1 MPEPSPRM
9 NIIIGIFSYIPLI
22 IYFFVAVLLTIIA
35 VVSLYD
41 AAQLIWNLDATK
53 LLPVGSLS
61 QNLLLTDGIVKVVN
75 AILLTITIIVLFET
89 VTVYFRTK
97 HVPVRA
103 LLIAGLTGTIREI
116 LIINYSTGLD
126 PLRLFATV
134 GILAVLIAGV
144 VLVKED

>member
-9 NIIIGIFSYIPLI
+9 NIVIGVFSYIPLI
-22 IYFFVAVLLTIIA
+22 IYFFVAILLTIVA

-41 AAQLIWNLDATK
+41 AASLLYDIALRINSVENAK
-53 LLPVGSLS
+53 LLSE
-61 QNLLLTDGIVKVVN
+61 GIVKVVN

-116 LIINYSTGLD
+116 LIINYSTELN
-126 PLRLFATV
+126 PLQLFATV
-134 GILAVLIAGV
+134 GILAALIAGV
-144 VLVKED
+144 ILIKED

>member
-22 IYFFVAVLLTIIA
+22 IYFFVAILLTVVA
-35 VVSLYD
+35 VVSLID
-41 AAQLIWNLDATK
+41 AAILIQNLATTK
-53 LLPVGSLS
+53 LF
-61 QNLLLTDGIVKVVN
+61 TDGIVKVVN

-116 LIINYSTGLD
+116 LIINYSTALN
-126 PLRLFATV
+126 PLQLFATV
-134 GILAVLIAGV
+134 GILAALIAGV
-144 VLVKED
+144 VLIKED

>member
-9 NIIIGIFSYIPLI
+9 NIIINVFSFIPLI
-22 IYFFVAVLLTIIA
+22 IYFCVAILLTIVA
-35 VVSLYD
+35 VASLWD
-41 AAQLIWNLDATK
+41 CAILILKLVETQDFAKNLY
-53 LLPVGSLS
+53 PVI
-61 QNLLLTDGIVKVVN
+61 T

-103 LLIAGLTGTIREI
+103 LLVAGLTGTIRQV
-116 LIINYSTGLD
+116 LIINYTPVETTQLA
-126 PLRLFATV
+126 ATI
-134 GILAVLIAGV
+134 GIMAVLIAGV

>member
-9 NIIIGIFSYIPLI
+9 NIIINIFSYIPLI
-22 IYFFVAVLLTIIA
+22 IYFFVAILLTIVA

-41 AAQLIWNLDATK
+41 AGLLI
-53 LLPVGSLS
+53 
-61 QNLLLTDGIVKVVN
+61 QNLIETQKFVDGIVKVVN

-103 LLIAGLTGTIREI
+103 LLVAGLTGTIRQI
-116 LIINYSTGLD
+116 LIITYSPVETMQI
-126 PLRLFATV
+126 FATI

>member
-9 NIIIGIFSYIPLI
+9 NIIIGSFSYIPLI
-22 IYFFVAVLLTIIA
+22 IYFFVAILLTIVA

-41 AAQLIWNLDATK
+41 AAWLLYEATQLVRDLEYAK
-53 LLPVGSLS
+53 LLS
-61 QNLLLTDGIVKVVN
+61 DGIVKVVN

-116 LIINYSTGLD
+116 LIINYSTVLN
-126 PLRLFATV
+126 PLQLFATV
-134 GILAVLIAGV
+134 GILAALIAGV
-144 VLVKED
+144 ILIKEE

>member
-9 NIIIGIFSYIPLI
+9 NIVIGIFSYIPLI
-22 IYFFVAVLLTIIA
+22 IYFFVAILLTVVA
-35 VVSLYD
+35 VVSLID
-41 AAQLIWNLDATK
+41 AAILIKSLATTQLFTE
-53 LLPVGSLS
+53 
-61 QNLLLTDGIVKVVN
+61 GIVKVVN

-116 LIINYSTGLD
+116 LIINYSTALN
-126 PLRLFATV
+126 PLQLFATV
-134 GILAVLIAGV
+134 GILAALIAGV
-144 VLVKED
+144 VLIKED

>member
-22 IYFFVAVLLTIIA
+22 IYFFVAILLTIVA

-41 AAQLIWNLDATK
+41 AALLIKNLDLT
-53 LLPVGSLS
+53 
-61 QNLLLTDGIVKVVN
+61 LLLTDGIVKVVN

-116 LIINYSTGLD
+116 LIINYT
-126 PLRLFATV
+126 PLSNPLLLFATV
-134 GILAVLIAGV
+134 GILAALIAGV
-144 VLVKED
+144 ILVKED